1 MIVRDEARMID
12 ACLAS
17 VKGIVSEIIVVDTG
31 STDDTRE
38 RAKRFGAR
46 VFDVPWQNDFS
57 HARNAA
63 LARASGDW
71 VLILDAD
78 ERLVCR
84 SAERLRDVLGSA
96 RFDCGMIRIH
106 DAARVSATEPDV
118 LSGKERMGDIHHV
131 PRLLRRLRDLEY
143 VGVIHENVGPWVTKH
158 GTRIAEVDVDI
169 VHYGATREIFES
181 KKKLERNTRLLRTL
195 AADTPEDPTALG
207 YLAAQHLDNGELEAA
222 YRAAE
227 EGWQRLRYVE
237 AATGYRPSILRL
249 ADVRALVQLW
259 MGDPRGVLETVQRAK
274 RYEGEH
280 YDLDHLA
287 GYAMELI
294 ALGAR
299 DPSARARYLASAR
312 ACFERCIASA
322 HIIYWHAFVV
332 GASTWSAWTRL
343 GSISLLLGD
352 YERARTELE
361 RALEIQPG
369 IPEARLGLLEVTIR
383 DRGGA
388 PGLAMVRE
396 LMNDEA
402 LRKTPDLWVL
412 AASACEELGA
422 IDDMARFL
430 GEARSRK
437 QEYVSKARRSQHAE
451 RIAALALYRGTAVA
465 GPGLVGT
472 IGALVAR
479 KPIAPDDVGAFRPE
493 KQLVATLVRN
503 VTKAGHLS
511 VLEPLFEP
519 RASIVMPG
527 IAAEAAAAARDAGAN
542 VVYEPPPQPIVVC
555 GEDADLVRDLLL
567 HHPRVS
573 SLLVANDRAPPH
585 DGARVVLAGSDPRA
599 GPPVARVSWAKIL
612 EDPVTECDRLLAALG
627 EGDARPLVR
636 HVIDFY
642 PQPARSS

>member
-12 ACLAS
+12 GCLAS
-17 VKGIVSEIIVVDTG
+17 VNGIVSEIIVVDTG

-38 RAKRFGAR
+38 RARRFGAK

-84 SAERLRDVLGSA
+84 NAERLREVLTAA

-106 DAARVSATEPDV
+106 DAVRVSATEPDV
-118 LSGKERMGDIHHV
+118 LSGKQRMGDIHHV

-143 VGVIHENVGPWVTKH
+143 VGVIHENVGPWVAKH

-181 KKKLERNTRLLRTL
+181 KKKLDRNTRLLRTL
-195 AADTPEDPTALG
+195 AADAPEDPTALG
-207 YLAAQHLDNGELEAA
+207 YLAAQHLDNGELEEA

-227 EGWQRLRYVE
+227 EGWQRVGYVE
-237 AATGYRPSILRL
+237 MATGYRPSILRL
-249 ADVRALVQLW
+249 ADVRALIQLW
-259 MGDPRGVLETVQRAK
+259 MGDPRAVLETVQRAK

-299 DPSARARYLASAR
+299 DPCARARYLASAR

-343 GSISLLLGD
+343 GSISLLMGD
-352 YERARTELE
+352 HGRARTELE
-361 RALEIQPG
+361 RALEIKPD
-369 IPEARLGLLEVTIR
+369 IPEARLGLLEATIR
-383 DRGGA
+383 DRGGGA
-388 PGLAMVRE
+388 GLAMVRE

-402 LRKTPDLWVL
+402 LRKTTDLWVL

-430 GEARSRK
+430 GEARSK
-437 QEYVSKARRSQHAE
+437 KPEYVSKARRSQHAE
-451 RIAALALYRGTAVA
+451 RVAALALYRGTAVA
-465 GPGLVGT
+465 GPGIVGT
-472 IGALVAR
+472 IGALAAR

-493 KQLVATLVRN
+493 KRALATLVRN
-503 VTKAGHLS
+503 VTKAGHLA

-519 RASIVMPG
+519 RAAMVMPG
-527 IAAEAAAAARDAGAN
+527 IAAEAAEAARGAGAN
-542 VVYEPPPQPIVVC
+542 VAYEPPPQSIVVR
-555 GEDADLVRDLLL
+555 GEDAELVRALLFQ
-567 HHPRVS
+567 HPRIS
-573 SLLVANDRAPPH
+573 TLLTANDQVSPN
-585 DGARVVLAGSDPRA
+585 DLARVVVAGNDSPA
-599 GPPVARVSWAKIL
+599 GPCVARVSWAEIL
-612 EDPVTECDRLLAALG
+612 QDPVTECDRLLAALG
-627 EGDARPLVR
+627 EGGARPLVR

-642 PQPARSS
+642 PQPARSA